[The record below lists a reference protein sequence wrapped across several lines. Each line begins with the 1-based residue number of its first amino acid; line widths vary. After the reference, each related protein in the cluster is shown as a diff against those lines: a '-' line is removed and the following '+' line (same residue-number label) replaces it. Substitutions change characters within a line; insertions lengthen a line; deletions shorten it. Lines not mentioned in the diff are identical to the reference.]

1 LPVHTEKDFK
11 GLDRYTQEGELKMKR
26 KTLSILL
33 LITLALSVF
42 AAIPVSAA
50 DPDLK
55 IVVQL
60 KGGLEAG
67 QHLVQAM
74 EDISNAEW
82 AVVFDDLAASDLSDA
97 DMLILI
103 QSDMAVNYTTAEK
116 SAVKSWFMTS
126 GKTLWVCA
134 DSDFSDQYLRIPTA
148 NDMLDYLG
156 SKLRAESV
164 ESADP
169 NGAEGADYRVLGQ
182 SYNVDPEFD
191 FLVDGVTQALFH
203 GPGLIYGYLGG
214 EGYKLEE
221 VSIDGV
227 YVIMTT
233 TPEGIA
239 VDFEPPV
246 PTVHEVG
253 YEGNLTL
260 LALEKLAN
268 GNSLYVGAD
277 APFAHY
283 TPMYRPE
290 IAKMERYGILHPQQ
304 GGKLFENIVNYAIR
318 TKLAAEVMGLE
329 DDVSAL
335 GSEKATLES
344 QVSTLEGEKSS
355 LEDDVAYL
363 ESGVATLE
371 SDVATLES
379 EVATLETSVT
389 DLEADV
395 TAAKSSA
402 STWQMYAIG
411 ALVIGLAL
419 GFFVGPMIRK

>member
-1 LPVHTEKDFK
+1 MM
-11 GLDRYTQEGELKMKR
+11 MKR
-26 KTLSILL
+26 KTLSIILL
-33 LITLALSVF
+33 TTLVLSLF
-42 AAIPVSAA
+42 AAIPARAA

-67 QHLVQAM
+67 SHLVQAM

-82 AVVFDDLAASDLSDA
+82 AVVFEDLAASDLSDA

-103 QSDMAVNYTTAEK
+103 QSDMSVNYTDAEK
-116 SAVKSWFMTS
+116 SAVKSWFS
-126 GKTLWVCA
+126 NPGKTLWVCA
-134 DSDFSDQYLRIPTA
+134 DSDFSDQYQRIPTA

-156 SKLRAESV
+156 SKLRAESA

-182 SYNVDPEFD
+182 SENVDPEFE

-203 GPGLIYGYLGG
+203 GPGLIYGYLEG
-214 EGYKLEE
+214 ESYKLEE
-221 VSIDGV
+221 VSLDGV

-233 TPEGIA
+233 TDEGIV

-246 PTVHEVG
+246 PDVHEVG
-253 YEGNLTL
+253 YEGTLTL

-290 IAKMERYGILHPQQ
+290 IAKYERYGVLHPQE
-304 GGKLFENIVNYAIR
+304 GGKFFENIVNYAIR
-318 TKLAAEVMGLE
+318 TKLAAVVTGLE
-329 DDVSAL
+329 AEVSAL
-335 GSEKATLES
+335 ET
-344 QVSTLEGEKSS
+344 
-355 LEDDVAYL
+355 DVA
-363 ESGVATLE
+363 G
-371 SDVATLES
+371 
-379 EVATLETSVT
+379 
-389 DLEADV
+389 LEADV
-395 TAAKSSA
+395 EAANSKA

-411 ALVIGLAL
+411 ALVIGLVV
-419 GFFVGPMIRK
+419 GFFVGPMLKK

>member
-1 LPVHTEKDFK
+1 M
-11 GLDRYTQEGELKMKR
+11 MKR
-26 KTLSILL
+26 KTLTILL
-33 LITLALSVF
+33 LTTLVLSVF
-42 AAIPVSAA
+42 AAIPVNAA

-82 AVVFDDLAASDLSDA
+82 AVVFDDLTASDLSDA

-116 SAVKSWFMTS
+116 SAVKSWFMIP
-126 GKTLWVCA
+126 GKTLWICS

-148 NDMLDYLG
+148 NEMLEYLG

-169 NGAEGADYRVLGQ
+169 NGAEGSDYRVLGQ
-182 SYNVDPEFD
+182 SYNVDPEFK

-214 EGYKLEE
+214 VGYKLEE
-221 VSIDGV
+221 VSLDGV

-239 VDFEPPV
+239 VDFMPPV
-246 PTVHEVG
+246 PEVHEVG

-290 IAKMERYGILHPQQ
+290 IAKWERYGVLHPQQ

-318 TKLAAEVMGLE
+318 TKLTAEITGL
-329 DDVSAL
+329 DNDVSAL
-335 GSEKATLES
+335 GSEKAALEN

-355 LEDDVAYL
+355 LEDDVADL
-363 ESGVATLE
+363 ESSVATLE
-371 SDVATLES
+371 SD
-379 EVATLETSVT
+379 VATLETSVT

>member
-1 LPVHTEKDFK
+1 MPVHTEKDFK
-11 GLDRYTQEGELKMKR
+11 GRHRYTQEGELMMKR
-26 KTLSILL
+26 KTLTILL
-33 LITLALSVF
+33 LTTLVLSVF
-42 AAIPVSAA
+42 AAIPVNAA

-67 QHLVQAM
+67 QQLVQAM

-82 AVVFDDLAASDLSDA
+82 AVVFDDLMASDLSDA

-116 SAVKSWFMTS
+116 SAVKSWFMTP
-126 GKTLWVCA
+126 GKTLWICS

-148 NDMLDYLG
+148 NDMLEYLD

-182 SYNVDPEFD
+182 SYNVDPEFK

-214 EGYKLEE
+214 VGYKLEE
-221 VSIDGV
+221 VSLDGV

-246 PTVHEVG
+246 PEVHEVG

-290 IAKMERYGILHPQQ
+290 IVKWERYGVLHPQQ

-318 TKLAAEVMGLE
+318 TKLTAEITGL
-329 DDVSAL
+329 DNDVSAL
-335 GSEKATLES
+335 GSEKAALES

-355 LEDDVAYL
+355 LEDDVADL

-371 SDVATLES
+371 SD
-379 EVATLETSVT
+379 VATLETSVT